1 MVSLCIII
9 LVIKIIKII
18 KATNHRLF
26 FATSEKDF
34 AEMQLLRKA

>member
-26 FATSEKDF
+26 
-34 AEMQLLRKA
+34 LLLPKKTLQKCNC